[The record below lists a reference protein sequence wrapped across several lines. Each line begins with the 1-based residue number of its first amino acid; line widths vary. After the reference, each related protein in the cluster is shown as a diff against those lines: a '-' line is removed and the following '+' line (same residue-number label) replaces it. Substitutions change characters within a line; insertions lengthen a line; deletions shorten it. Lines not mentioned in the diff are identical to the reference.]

1 MPFCSK
7 CGSNL
12 PEGATFC
19 SSCGTPA
26 QGAAPQQTNNFN
38 TQQYQQPN
46 ATNAQPMM
54 SDEADI
60 KQNKVYAVLAYIGI
74 LVLIPIF
81 AAKDS
86 KFARYHTKQG
96 LLVILPSVA
105 YSILT
110 IIINAIVGAIFRP
123 TTYFW
128 YTAPHPVASI
138 VSIILALGSLVF
150 IALMIVGIV
159 NAAQGKYKE
168 LPVIGKLTYLDG
180 FFK

>member
-19 SSCGTPA
+19 SSCGTPV
-26 QGAAPQQTNNFN
+26 QGTAPQQSNNFN
-38 TQQYQQPN
+38 AQQSDVFNP
-46 ATNAQPMM
+46 QPMM

-74 LVLIPIF
+74 LVLIPLF
-81 AAKDS
+81 AAKES

-110 IIINAIVGAIFRP
+110 VIINAIVGAIFRP

-138 VSIILALGSLVF
+138 VSIILALGSFVF
-150 IALMIVGIV
+150 VALMIVGIV

-168 LPVIGKLTYLDG
+168 IPVLGKLTYLDG